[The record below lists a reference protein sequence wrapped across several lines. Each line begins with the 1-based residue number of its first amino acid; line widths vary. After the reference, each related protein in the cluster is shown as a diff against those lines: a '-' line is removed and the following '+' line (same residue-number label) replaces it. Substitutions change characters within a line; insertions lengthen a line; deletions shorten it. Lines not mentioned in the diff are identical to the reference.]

1 MNLLLFAQ
9 AAQSDC
15 TLNGQP
21 IDCAELAEKAKPFI
35 GIGLGILAVII
46 ILSIISF
53 IFWLMMLIHA
63 TKHNSP
69 NKNTWI
75 IILVISFIMGFCL
88 IGALVYYFAEKKKAE
103 LAPQTP
109 DPLTSPT
116 SQFSNPIT
124 TQPIPAPQSPPA
136 TSEQPSMTKTVATPS
151 QEILN
156 SEPADQSKD

>member
-1 MNLLLFAQ
+1 MNILLLAQ

-103 LAPQTP
+103 LAPLTNDQSTTP
-109 DPLTSPT
+109 PSQYTAPT
-116 SQFSNPIT
+116 
-124 TQPIPAPQSPPA
+124 
-136 TSEQPSMTKTVATPS
+136 TPS
-151 QEILN
+151 TPTQN
-156 SEPADQSKD
+156 QNPPKN